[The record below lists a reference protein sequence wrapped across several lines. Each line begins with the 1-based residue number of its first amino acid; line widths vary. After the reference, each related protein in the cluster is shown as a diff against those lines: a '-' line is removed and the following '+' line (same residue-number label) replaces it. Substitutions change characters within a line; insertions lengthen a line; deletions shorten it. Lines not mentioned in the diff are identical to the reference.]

1 MQNISSRK
9 SSLAAFSQ
17 APAVI
22 VISGSVICMLTFGP
36 RSAMGLF
43 MQPMSFQFSWGR
55 DVFALAFAIQNLL
68 WGIGQPIVG
77 MVADRY
83 GSLRVIWVGAVAY
96 AIGLVIMRYST
107 TPLILNFGAGVF
119 IGFGLSC
126 CSFTLVLSALGKLM
140 PPEWRA
146 LSLGAGTAAGSF
158 GQFVFA
164 PAGVALIDNVG
175 WQSTLTIFAGLVLLV
190 IPLASAVAT
199 PASRAEEEGSRSR
212 EQSFKRAMTEAF
224 AHRSYVLLVLGF
236 FTCGFQ
242 LAFITM
248 HLPAYLADR
257 GISAEIGGWVLAL
270 IGLFNIFGSLA
281 AGWLSNDRLPKRY
294 LLTTIYLTRA
304 IATLAFI
311 SLPATPTSAIVF
323 GIVSGLAWLSAVPPT
338 SGLVALMFGTRWLAT
353 LWGFAFFSHQVGGFL
368 GSWLGGLVYERF
380 GSYSPIWWLSIGL
393 GIVSALINLPIAE
406 RPIVR
411 LSAQPT

>member
-1 MQNISSRK
+1 M
-9 SSLAAFSQ
+9 
-17 APAVI
+17 
-22 VISGSVICMLTFGP
+22 
-36 RSAMGLF
+36 
-43 MQPMSFQFSWGR
+43 
-55 DVFALAFAIQNLL
+55 
-68 WGIGQPIVG
+68 
-77 MVADRY
+77 
-83 GSLRVIWVGAVAY
+83 
-96 AIGLVIMRYST
+96 
-107 TPLILNFGAGVF
+107 
-119 IGFGLSC
+119 
-126 CSFTLVLSALGKLM
+126 
-140 PPEWRA
+140 
-146 LSLGAGTAAGSF
+146 
-158 GQFVFA
+158 
-164 PAGVALIDNVG
+164 IDNVG
-175 WQSTLTIFAGLVLLV
+175 WQSTLTIFAALVLLV
-190 IPLASAVAT
+190 IPLATAVAT
-199 PASRAEEEGSRSR
+199 PASHAEEEGPGSRD
-212 EQSFKRAMTEAF
+212 QSFKTAMTAAF

-294 LLTTIYLTRA
+294 LLTIIYLTRA
-304 IATLAFI
+304 FATLAFI

-323 GIVSGLAWLSAVPPT
+323 GIVTGLAWLSAVPPT

-368 GSWLGGLVYERF
+368 GSWLGGLVYEKF